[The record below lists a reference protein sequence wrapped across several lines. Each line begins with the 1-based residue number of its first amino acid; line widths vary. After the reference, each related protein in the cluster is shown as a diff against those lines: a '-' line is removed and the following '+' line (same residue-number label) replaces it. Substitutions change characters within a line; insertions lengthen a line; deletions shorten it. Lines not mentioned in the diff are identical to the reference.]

1 MAVALPF
8 SAAAAAA
15 ALIVVILAARA
26 VLAVIRFRRY
36 ELAIPG
42 PPSLPFFGNAFS
54 ILCRKHEDILDA
66 IMSLWGQRRDL
77 SRCSFIHEL
86 IVFVSKP
93 EDVADV
99 MKRKDLQDKSHFY
112 YGLLA
117 DQVPQSVLVLNG
129 AEMKVHRAAAH
140 PAFHPEII
148 DSFVEVFAEE
158 AEKFVRNIEQGKEIT
173 PQEKLFLTTA
183 WGFCR
188 STVIS
193 DTPTKD
199 EAYEISNL
207 VKLMRMF
214 LKATN
219 ERAFNPLLWPRWIFN
234 LTANGRLFKKE
245 RPRARAFIQKVMNDR
260 AIELKRRLETEGTD
274 FVKARKSL
282 LDVFLEKSA
291 QGEELF
297 SRDAILD
304 EVLLYLAAATETT
317 VSALNFAFKM
327 LSIRPDI
334 QMNVYEEVSSLL
346 GRGATKRSI
355 VAQDLPKLQYTE
367 KFLKEVMR
375 MFATIP
381 LIARQ
386 INEDTELGG
395 HVLPKGATVFVNFL
409 GLHRDPVT
417 WPDPLRFDPE
427 RFSPEQSQGRHP
439 YAFVPFSGGVRSC
452 IGYKYGWA
460 VMKTVIATTVRDFI
474 VEPGDDGLTDHTK
487 FKLVFD
493 IALKLAGG
501 VKVKLIPRDPRAGS
515 AG

>member
-15 ALIVVILAARA
+15 ALIVVILAART
-26 VLAVIRFRRY
+26 VLAIVRFRRY

-66 IMSLWGQRRDL
+66 LMKLWGQRRDL
-77 SRCSFIHEL
+77 SRFSFIHQL
-86 IVFVSKP
+86 VVFVSRP
-93 EDVADV
+93 EDVAVV

-117 DQVPQSVLVLNG
+117 DQVPQSVLTLNG
-129 AEMKVHRAAAH
+129 AEMKAHRAAAH
-140 PAFHPEII
+140 PAFHPEVV
-148 DSFVEVFAEE
+148 DSYVEVFAEE
-158 AEKFVRNIEQGKEIT
+158 AEKFVRNLEQGKEIT
-173 PQEKLFLTTA
+173 PQEKLFQTTA
-183 WGFCR
+183 WNFCR
-188 STVIS
+188 STLLT
-193 DTPTKD
+193 DTPTKE
-199 EAYEISNL
+199 EADAIRNI
-207 VKLMRMF
+207 VKLIRLF
-214 LKATN
+214 LKVTN
-219 ERAFNPLLWPRWIFN
+219 ERAFNPLLWPRRIFD

-245 RPRARAFIQKVMNDR
+245 RPPNSAIIHKIMNNR
-260 AIELKRRLETEGTD
+260 AIELKRRLEAEESD

-282 LDVFLEKSA
+282 LDVFLEKNA

-304 EVLLYLAAATETT
+304 EIVLYLSAASETT
-317 VSALNFAFKM
+317 VSALNFSFKM

-334 QMNVYEEVSSLL
+334 QKNVYEEVSSLL

-375 MFATIP
+375 MFATVP

-395 HVLPKGATVFVNFL
+395 RVVPKGTTLFVNIL

-417 WPDPLRFDPE
+417 WPDPLKFDPE

-439 YAFVPFSGGVRSC
+439 YAFIPFSGGVRSC

-460 VMKTVIATTVRDFI
+460 VMKTVLATTVRDFI

-487 FKLVFD
+487 FKFIWD
-493 IALKLAGG
+493 IALKLEGG
-501 VKVKLIPRDPRAGS
+501 VKVKLIPRDPRAG
-515 AG
+515 